1 MKKKKFTF
9 WKLLLILVILAVIAA
24 AGLYIAVTH
33 YVSKLNFE
41 DTSSEDKFSIVGSLA
56 DDATGVKNI
65 LLIGVDNDYAPGMDE
80 LGNADGLM
88 IASINPKTHQ
98 VVLTSLMRDIRVQV
112 PDSYKTKLTLSYHY
126 GGTQQ
131 LIDTIEYNFGVPI
144 GNYVLVNYISVVNI
158 VDAVGGLTMD
168 VTADELYWMDDKI
181 KSVCELV
188 GASYEDNML
197 STDQAG
203 ELELNGIQTAAFLR
217 IRYAG
222 NNDFERTE
230 HARRVVLGLKDKAAA
245 MSLTELDSFANTVLP
260 YITTDLTQTDIISLL
275 LRFPAMIKYD
285 MLSDRIPIEGSY
297 WLTNDDNGSFVD
309 IDYDANKQHLQ
320 SSIYGGEL
328 SN

>member
-9 WKLLLILVILAVIAA
+9 WKLLLILFILVVIAA

-41 DTSSEDKFSIVGSLA
+41 DTSGEDSFSIVGSLA

-88 IASINPKTHQ
+88 IASINPKTRQ
-98 VVLTSLMRDIRVQV
+98 VVLTSLMRDIRVQI

-144 GNYVLVNYISVVNI
+144 DNYVLVNYISVVNI

-181 KSVCELV
+181 RSVCELV

-203 ELELNGIQTAAFLR
+203 ELELNGIQTAAYLR

-222 NNDFERTE
+222 NNDFDRTE
-230 HARRVVLGLKDKAAA
+230 RARRVVLGLKDKAAA
-245 MSLTELDSFANTVLP
+245 MSLTELDSLANTVLP

-275 LRFPAMIKYD
+275 LRFPALIKYD

-297 WLTNDDNGSFVD
+297 WLTNDENGAFVD
-309 IDYDANKQHLQ
+309 IDYDANKEHLQ

-328 SN
+328 S

>member
-1 MKKKKFTF
+1 MTTRRG
-9 WKLLLILVILAVIAA
+9 W
-24 AGLYIAVTH
+24 
-33 YVSKLNFE
+33 
-41 DTSSEDKFSIVGSLA
+41 
-56 DDATGVKNI
+56 
-65 LLIGVDNDYAPGMDE
+65 
-80 LGNADGLM
+80 
-88 IASINPKTHQ
+88 
-98 VVLTSLMRDIRVQV
+98 
-112 PDSYKTKLTLSYHY
+112 
-126 GGTQQ
+126 TQQ
-131 LIDTIEYNFGVPI
+131 LSDTIEYNFGVPI
-144 GNYVLVNYISVVNI
+144 DNYVLVNYISVVNI

-181 KSVCELV
+181 RSVCDLV

-230 HARRVVLGLKDKAAA
+230 RARRVVLGLKDKAAA

-275 LRFPAMIKYD
+275 LRFPTMIKYD
-285 MLSDRIPIEGSY
+285 MISDRIPIEGSY
-297 WLTNDDNGSFVD
+297 WFTNDDNGSFVD
-309 IDYDANKQHLQ
+309 IDYDANKEHLQ

-328 SN
+328 S

>member
-9 WKLLLILVILAVIAA
+9 WKLLLILFILVVIAA

-41 DTSSEDKFSIVGSLA
+41 DTSGEDSFSIVGSLA

-88 IASINPKTHQ
+88 IASINPKTRQ
-98 VVLTSLMRDIRVQV
+98 VVLTSLMRDIRVQI

-144 GNYVLVNYISVVNI
+144 DNYVLVNYISVVNI

-181 KSVCELV
+181 RSVRELV

-203 ELELNGIQTAAFLR
+203 ELELNGIQTAAYLR

-222 NNDFERTE
+222 NNDFDRTE
-230 HARRVVLGLKDKAAA
+230 RARRVVLGLKDKAAA
-245 MSLTELDSFANTVLP
+245 MSLTELDSLANTVLP
-260 YITTDLTQTDIISLL
+260 YITTDLTQADIISLL
-275 LRFPAMIKYD
+275 LRFPALIKYD

-297 WLTNDDNGSFVD
+297 WLTNDENGAFVD
-309 IDYDANKQHLQ
+309 IDYDANKEHLQ

-328 SN
+328 S

>member
-9 WKLLLILVILAVIAA
+9 WKLLLILFILVVIAA

-41 DTSSEDKFSIVGSLA
+41 DTSSEDSFSIVGSLA

-88 IASINPKTHQ
+88 IASINPKTRQ
-98 VVLTSLMRDIRVQV
+98 VVLTSLMRDIRVQI

-144 GNYVLVNYISVVNI
+144 DNYVLVNYISVVNI

-181 KSVCELV
+181 RSVCELV

-203 ELELNGIQTAAFLR
+203 ELELNGIQTAAYLR

-222 NNDFERTE
+222 NNDFDRTE
-230 HARRVVLGLKDKAAA
+230 RARRVVLGLKDKAAA
-245 MSLTELDSFANTVLP
+245 MSLTELDSLANTVLP
-260 YITTDLTQTDIISLL
+260 YITTDLTQADIISLL
-275 LRFPAMIKYD
+275 LRFPALIKYD

-297 WLTNDDNGSFVD
+297 WLTNDENGAFVD
-309 IDYDANKQHLQ
+309 IDYDANKEHLQ

-328 SN
+328 S

>member
-9 WKLLLILVILAVIAA
+9 WKLLLILLILAVIAA

-56 DDATGVKNI
+56 DGATGVKNI
-65 LLIGVDNDYAPGMDE
+65 LLIGVDNDYVPGMDE

-88 IASINPKTHQ
+88 IASINPKMHQ

-112 PDSYKTKLTLSYHY
+112 PDSYRTKLTLSYHY

-144 GNYVLVNYISVVNI
+144 DNYVLVNYISVVNI

-181 KSVCELV
+181 RSVCELV

-230 HARRVVLGLKDKAAA
+230 RARRVVLGLKDKAAA

-275 LRFPAMIKYD
+275 LRFPALIRYD
-285 MLSDRIPIEGSY
+285 MISDRIPIEGSY
-297 WLTNDDNGSFVD
+297 WLTNDANGSFVD
-309 IDYDANKQHLQ
+309 IDYDANKEHLQ

-328 SN
+328 S

>member
-9 WKLLLILVILAVIAA
+9 WKLLLILLILAVIAA

-56 DDATGVKNI
+56 DGATGVKNI

-88 IASINPKTHQ
+88 IASIHPKTHQ

-112 PDSYKTKLTLSYHY
+112 PDSYRTKLTLSYHY

-144 GNYVLVNYISVVNI
+144 DNYVLVNYISVVNI

-181 KSVCELV
+181 RSVCELV

-230 HARRVVLGLKDKAAA
+230 RARRVVLGLKDKAAA

-275 LRFPAMIKYD
+275 LRFPALIRYD
-285 MLSDRIPIEGSY
+285 MISDRIPIEGSY
-297 WLTNDDNGSFVD
+297 WLTNDANGSFVD
-309 IDYDANKQHLQ
+309 IDYDANKEHLQ
-320 SSIYGGEL
+320 SSIYDGEL
-328 SN
+328 S

>member
-9 WKLLLILVILAVIAA
+9 WKLLLILFILVVIAA

-41 DTSSEDKFSIVGSLA
+41 DTSGEDSFSIVGSLA

-88 IASINPKTHQ
+88 IASINPKTRQ
-98 VVLTSLMRDIRVQV
+98 VVLTSLMRDIRVQI

-144 GNYVLVNYISVVNI
+144 DNYVLVNYISVVNI

-181 KSVCELV
+181 RSVCELV

-203 ELELNGIQTAAFLR
+203 ELELNGIQTAAYLR

-222 NNDFERTE
+222 NNDFDRTE
-230 HARRVVLGLKDKAAA
+230 RARRVVLGLKDKAAA
-245 MSLTELDSFANTVLP
+245 MSLTELDSLANTVLP

-275 LRFPAMIKYD
+275 LRFPALIKYD
-285 MLSDRIPIEGSY
+285 MLSDRIPIEDSY
-297 WLTNDDNGSFVD
+297 WLTNDENGAFVD
-309 IDYDANKQHLQ
+309 IDYDANKEHLQ

-328 SN
+328 S

>member
-9 WKLLLILVILAVIAA
+9 WKLLLILLILAVIAA

-41 DTSSEDKFSIVGSLA
+41 DTSGEDKFSIVGSLA
-56 DDATGVKNI
+56 DGATGVKNI

-88 IASINPKTHQ
+88 IASINPKTCQ

-144 GNYVLVNYISVVNI
+144 DNYVLVNYISVVNI
-158 VDAVGGLTMD
+158 VDAAGGLPME

-181 KSVCELV
+181 RSVCELM

-222 NNDFERTE
+222 NSDFDRTE
-230 HARRVVLGLKDKAAA
+230 RARRVVLGLKDKVAA

-260 YITTDLTQTDIISLL
+260 YITTDLTQPDIISLL
-275 LRFPAMIKYD
+275 MRFPALIRYD
-285 MLSDRIPIEGSY
+285 MVSDRIPIEGSY
-297 WLTNDDNGSFVD
+297 WFTDDANGSFVD
-309 IDYDANKQHLQ
+309 IDYDANKEHLQ
-320 SSIYGGEL
+320 NSIYNGTL
-328 SN
+328 S

>member
-9 WKLLLILVILAVIAA
+9 WKLLLILFILVVIAA

-41 DTSSEDKFSIVGSLA
+41 DTSGEDSFSIVGSLA

-80 LGNADGLM
+80 LGNSDGLM
-88 IASINPKTHQ
+88 IASINPKTRQ
-98 VVLTSLMRDIRVQV
+98 VVLTSLMRDIRVQI

-144 GNYVLVNYISVVNI
+144 DNYVLVNYISVVNI

-181 KSVCELV
+181 RSVCELV

-203 ELELNGIQTAAFLR
+203 ELELNGIQTAAYLR

-222 NNDFERTE
+222 NNDFDRTE
-230 HARRVVLGLKDKAAA
+230 RARRVVLGLKDKAAA
-245 MSLTELDSFANTVLP
+245 MSLTELDSLANTVLP
-260 YITTDLTQTDIISLL
+260 YITTDLTQADIISLL
-275 LRFPAMIKYD
+275 LRFPALIKYD

-297 WLTNDDNGSFVD
+297 WLTNDENGAFVD
-309 IDYDANKQHLQ
+309 IDYDANKEHLQ

-328 SN
+328 S

>member
-1 MKKKKFTF
+1 
-9 WKLLLILVILAVIAA
+9 
-24 AGLYIAVTH
+24 
-33 YVSKLNFE
+33 
-41 DTSSEDKFSIVGSLA
+41 
-56 DDATGVKNI
+56 
-65 LLIGVDNDYAPGMDE
+65 MDE

-88 IASINPKTHQ
+88 IASINPKTRQ
-98 VVLTSLMRDIRVQV
+98 VVLTSLMRDIRVQI

-144 GNYVLVNYISVVNI
+144 DNYVLVNYISVVNI

-168 VTADELYWMDDKI
+168 VTADELYWMDDKVR
-181 KSVCELV
+181 SVCELV

-203 ELELNGIQTAAFLR
+203 ELELNGIQTAAYLR

-222 NNDFERTE
+222 NNDFDRTE
-230 HARRVVLGLKDKAAA
+230 RARRVVLGLKDKAAA
-245 MSLTELDSFANTVLP
+245 MSLTELDSLANTVLP

-275 LRFPAMIKYD
+275 LRFPALIKYD

-297 WLTNDDNGSFVD
+297 WLTNDENGAFVD
-309 IDYDANKQHLQ
+309 IDYDANKEHLQ

-328 SN
+328 S

>member
-9 WKLLLILVILAVIAA
+9 WKLLLILFILVVIAV

-41 DTSSEDKFSIVGSLA
+41 DTSGEDSFSIVGSLA

-88 IASINPKTHQ
+88 IASINPKTRQ
-98 VVLTSLMRDIRVQV
+98 VVLTSLMRDIRVQI

-144 GNYVLVNYISVVNI
+144 DNYVLVNYISVVNI

-181 KSVCELV
+181 RSVCELV

-203 ELELNGIQTAAFLR
+203 ELELNGIQTAAYLR

-222 NNDFERTE
+222 NNDFDRTE
-230 HARRVVLGLKDKAAA
+230 RARRVVLGLKDKAAA
-245 MSLTELDSFANTVLP
+245 MSLTELDSLANTVLP

-275 LRFPAMIKYD
+275 LRFPALIKYD

-297 WLTNDDNGSFVD
+297 WLTNDENGAFVD
-309 IDYDANKQHLQ
+309 IDYDANKEHLQ

-328 SN
+328 S

>member
-9 WKLLLILVILAVIAA
+9 CKLLLILLIIAVIAA

-41 DTSSEDKFSIVGSLA
+41 DTSGEDNFSIVGSLA
-56 DDATGVKNI
+56 DGATGVKNI
-65 LLIGVDNDYAPGMDE
+65 LLIGVDNDYAPWMDE

-88 IASINPKTHQ
+88 IASINPKTRQ

-112 PDSYKTKLTLSYHY
+112 PDSYKTKLTLSYRY

-144 GNYVLVNYISVVNI
+144 DNYVLVNYISVVNI

-181 KSVCELV
+181 RSVCDLV

-230 HARRVVLGLKDKAAA
+230 RARRVVLGLKDKAAA

-285 MLSDRIPIEGSY
+285 MISDRIPIEGSY
-297 WLTNDDNGSFVD
+297 WFTNDDNGSFVD
-309 IDYDANKQHLQ
+309 IDYDANKEHLQ

-328 SN
+328 S

>member
-9 WKLLLILVILAVIAA
+9 WKLLLILLILAVIAA

-56 DDATGVKNI
+56 DGATGVKNI

-98 VVLTSLMRDIRVQV
+98 VVLASLMRDIRVQV
-112 PDSYKTKLTLSYHY
+112 PDSYRTKLTLSYHY

-144 GNYVLVNYISVVNI
+144 DNYVLVNYISVVNI

-181 KSVCELV
+181 RSVCELV

-230 HARRVVLGLKDKAAA
+230 RARRVVLGLKDKAAA

-275 LRFPAMIKYD
+275 LRFPALIRYD
-285 MLSDRIPIEGSY
+285 MISDRIPIEGSY
-297 WLTNDDNGSFVD
+297 WLTNDANGSFVD
-309 IDYDANKQHLQ
+309 IDYDANKEHLQ

-328 SN
+328 S

>member
-9 WKLLLILVILAVIAA
+9 WKLLLILLILVVIAA

-41 DTSSEDKFSIVGSLA
+41 DTSGEDSFSIVGSLA

-88 IASINPKTHQ
+88 IASINPKTRQ
-98 VVLTSLMRDIRVQV
+98 VVLTSLMRDIRVQI

-144 GNYVLVNYISVVNI
+144 DNYVLVNYISVVNI

-181 KSVCELV
+181 RSVCELV

-203 ELELNGIQTAAFLR
+203 ELELNGIQTAAYLR

-222 NNDFERTE
+222 NNDFDRTE
-230 HARRVVLGLKDKAAA
+230 RARRVVLGLKDKAAA
-245 MSLTELDSFANTVLP
+245 MSLTELDSLANTVLP

-275 LRFPAMIKYD
+275 LRFPALIKYD
-285 MLSDRIPIEGSY
+285 MLSDRIPVEGSY
-297 WLTNDDNGSFVD
+297 WLTNDENGAFVD
-309 IDYDANKQHLQ
+309 IDYDANKEHLQ

-328 SN
+328 S

>member
-9 WKLLLILVILAVIAA
+9 WKLLLILLILAVIAA

-41 DTSSEDKFSIVGSLA
+41 DTSGEDNFSIVDSLA
-56 DDATGVKNI
+56 DGATGVKNI

-88 IASINPKTHQ
+88 IASINPKTRQ

-144 GNYVLVNYISVVNI
+144 DNYVLVNYISVVNI

-181 KSVCELV
+181 RSVCDLV

-230 HARRVVLGLKDKAAA
+230 RARRVVLGLKDKAAA
-245 MSLTELDSFANTVLP
+245 MSPTELDSFANTVLP

-285 MLSDRIPIEGSY
+285 MISDRIPIEGSY
-297 WLTNDDNGSFVD
+297 WFTNDDNGSFVD
-309 IDYDANKQHLQ
+309 IDYDVNKEHLQ

-328 SN
+328 S

>member
-9 WKLLLILVILAVIAA
+9 WKLLLILFILVVIAA

-41 DTSSEDKFSIVGSLA
+41 DTSGEDSFSIVGSLA

-88 IASINPKTHQ
+88 IASINPKTRQ
-98 VVLTSLMRDIRVQV
+98 VVLTSLMRDIRVQI

-144 GNYVLVNYISVVNI
+144 DNYVLVNYISVVNI

-168 VTADELYWMDDKI
+168 VTADELYWMDDKVR
-181 KSVCELV
+181 SVCELV

-203 ELELNGIQTAAFLR
+203 ELELNGIQTAAYLR

-222 NNDFERTE
+222 NNDFDRTE
-230 HARRVVLGLKDKAAA
+230 RARRVVLGLKDKAAA
-245 MSLTELDSFANTVLP
+245 MSLTELDSLANTVLP

-275 LRFPAMIKYD
+275 LRFPALIKYD

-297 WLTNDDNGSFVD
+297 WLTNDENGAFVD
-309 IDYDANKQHLQ
+309 IDYDANKEHLQ

-328 SN
+328 S